1 MASSLKMEGTDS
13 SAPLSNASG
22 SLKTKNNW
30 TSLSQN
36 NFLKNLAKNLNGFQR
51 SGLTS

>member
-1 MASSLKMEGTDS
+1 MVGFKHRQIPPIYTVYSMALNLKTEGIDS

-30 TSLSQN
+30 T
-36 NFLKNLAKNLNGFQR
+36 
-51 SGLTS
+51 